1 MARRSPPDARMPAA
15 AGLSLSL
22 LLTAACGQ
30 QGGATGEAP
39 TRPGG
44 EAEVQQAAGATCGG
58 SDSCPRG
65 QACVEGHCRYVES
78 STSGEILAA
87 AARAQVEAGD
97 VSGAVR
103 TYAQAIDAFAGAE
116 APLPPKVACG
126 AAAAALR
133 VATDAESRETA
144 ASYADRCFRS
154 SLPGDTSRAEVQ
166 RALAR
171 LRFDGLDVSLFDRDA
186 PAERYFTKQQSRPTT
201 DAIEIALDV
210 PDRDHSGFT
219 SVSESL
225 RSEPARQAIAECFIE
240 DWQVHHQ
247 RSADASLV
255 LKFDTSRR
263 DMGSYDVFQG
273 QTEVKQTTEEEEGF
287 EPCVAAA
294 LTEALGAGPRFNYPV
309 RGWEEPFS
317 VAARIQ

>member
-1 MARRSPPDARMPAA
+1 MRRA
-15 AGLSLSL
+15 LF
-22 LLTAACGQ
+22 LTGASITLTLALALACDNQ
-30 QGGATGEAP
+30 TVTTGGDTADEQET
-39 TRPGG
+39 
-44 EAEVQQAAGATCGG
+44 AEQHAAGATCSG
-58 SDSCPRG
+58 SDSCARG
-65 QACVEGHCRYVES
+65 QACVDGRCRYVDT

-87 AARAQVEAGD
+87 AAHAQVEAGD
-97 VSGAVR
+97 VGGAVR
-103 TYAQAIDAFAGAE
+103 TYAQAIEAFAE
-116 APLPPKVACG
+116 ADAPVPPRVACG

-133 VATDAESRETA
+133 VAADPESRETA
-144 ASYADRCFRS
+144 ASYAHRCFRA
-154 SLPGDTSRAEVQ
+154 SLPGDASRVEVQ

-171 LRFDGLDVSLFDRDA
+171 LRFDGLDVSLFDREE

-225 RSEPARQAIAECFIE
+225 RSEAARQAIAECFIE

-247 RSADASLV
+247 RSAEASLV
-255 LKFDTSRR
+255 LKFDTNMR

-273 QTEVKQTTEEEEGF
+273 QTEVQATGDAEEGF

-294 LTEALGAGPRFNYPV
+294 LTESLGTGPRFNYPV
-309 RGWEEPFS
+309 RGWQEPFS